1 MMNRGI
7 SSQKLKEYVASKG
20 GPVLE
25 EELLKLGA
33 KFSIELHLKKLV
45 REGLVHKKTLVG
57 VKDGADITIYWVPGK
72 EKKENTKKQQNETV
86 LSDEQVA
93 EEIEQLRWVE
103 EKYHNEVG
111 CHIERLHKYNE
122 TKDVAQEL
130 IGKIASLEGATV
142 KSLYP
147 RFELEEDD

>member
-1 MMNRGI
+1 MNRGI

-72 EKKENTKKQQNETV
+72 EKKENTNTRDSSAKQPPPSTGYT
-86 LSDEQVA
+86 
-93 EEIEQLRWVE
+93 R
-103 EKYHNEVG
+103 HNTG
-111 CHIERLHKYNE
+111 
-122 TKDVAQEL
+122 
-130 IGKIASLEGATV
+130 EG
-142 KSLYP
+142 
-147 RFELEEDD
+147 